1 VLTVGKVVRFDEI
14 RGYGFIRPREG
25 GEDVFMHANDL
36 LDEKFLYQAGSDV
49 EFSMEQGDKG
59 LKASEI
65 RLIRKSSSSRPVER
79 ATAVAAPAPASAL
92 APAPSLPTQYA
103 ADGTDEHVELHS
115 VEEFRIDLTEALL
128 NSDGSLTVDQLK
140 EVRSCVIDLVRKR
153 GWVVD

>member
-1 VLTVGKVVRFDEI
+1 MVGRVVRFDEI

-65 RLIRKSSSSRPVER
+65 RLIRKSSSSQPVER
-79 ATAVAAPAPASAL
+79 GTAAAAPAS
-92 APAPSLPTQYA
+92 APSLPTQYA
-103 ADGTDEHVELHS
+103 ADDTDEHVELHS

-128 NSDGSLTVDQLK
+128 NSDGSLTVNQLK